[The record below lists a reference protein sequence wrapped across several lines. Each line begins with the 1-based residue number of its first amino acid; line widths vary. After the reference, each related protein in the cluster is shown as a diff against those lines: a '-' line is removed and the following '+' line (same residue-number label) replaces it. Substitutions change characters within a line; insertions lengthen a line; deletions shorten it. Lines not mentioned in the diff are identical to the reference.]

1 MSRKHAALVF
11 VPLLSGAAIIGA
23 GFSTWYFTQSS
34 EVITNQFSAQIE
46 AARLPGGVFTFA
58 SETTINFDQNEISYV
73 GTTDAFVGFGY
84 VQHAAAKEIQVEFS
98 QDKEGKKAGVVAEW
112 GYVNNTGDYKP
123 ANDIATY
130 LQTLDLG
137 TPYVGYY
144 TIEDTESESESL
156 VYEVYYVVFT
166 NGEQPCDKLLDA
178 FETALAAA
186 QFQDV
191 EGNEMPLAAAA
202 AVLPESNTLTINNLP
217 LPSYADSF
225 IRTDYTAY
233 SAFREKVE
241 AELTLR
247 FSTYAITTNPT
258 ETNN

>member
-34 EVITNQFSAQIE
+34 EVITNQFSAQIK

-73 GTTDAFVGFGY
+73 GKTDAFVGFGY

-98 QDKEGKKAGVVAEW
+98 QDKDGNKAGVAAEW
-112 GYVNNTGDYKP
+112 GYVNGTDYET

-137 TPYVGYY
+137 TPNVGYY

-166 NGEQPCDKLLDA
+166 NGNNHATELLDA
-178 FETALAAA
+178 FKTALAAA

-191 EGNEMPLAAAA
+191 EGNEMTLDAE
-202 AVLPESNTLTINNLP
+202 VYVPESLTINNLP
-217 LPSYADSF
+217 LPSYAGTFD
-225 IRTDYTAY
+225 RNDYDAY

-241 AELTLR
+241 KKLTLR

>member
-98 QDKEGKKAGVVAEW
+98 QDKDGNKAGVAAEW
-112 GYVNNTGDYKP
+112 GYVNGTDYET
-123 ANDIATY
+123 ANAIATY

-137 TPYVGYY
+137 TPNVGYY

-166 NGEQPCDKLLDA
+166 NGNNHAAELLDA
-178 FETALAAA
+178 FKTALAAA

-191 EGNEMPLAAAA
+191 EGNEMPLGAA
-202 AVLPESNTLTINNLP
+202 AVLPESNTLTINDLP
-217 LPSYADSF
+217 LPSYAGTFD
-225 IRTDYTAY
+225 RTDYTAY

-241 AELTLR
+241 KKLTLR

>member
-46 AARLPGGVFTFA
+46 AARLPGGDFTFA
-58 SETTINFDQNEISYV
+58 SETTINFDQNVISYV

-98 QDKEGKKAGVVAEW
+98 QDKKGNKAGVVAEW
-112 GYVNNTGDYKP
+112 GYVNDTGDYKP
-123 ANDIATY
+123 ANDIATH

-137 TPYVGYY
+137 TPDVDYY
-144 TIEDTESESESL
+144 TIEDTESESL

-166 NGEQPCDKLLDA
+166 NGNKHTAELLDA
-178 FETALAAA
+178 FKTALAAA
-186 QFQDV
+186 QFQNV
-191 EGNEMPLAAAA
+191 EGNEMTLDAE
-202 AVLPESNTLTINNLP
+202 VYVPESLTINNLP
-217 LPSYADSF
+217 LPSYAGTFD
-225 IRTDYTAY
+225 RTDYTAY
-233 SAFREKVE
+233 SEFRKKIE
-241 AELTLR
+241 AGLTLR

>member
-98 QDKEGKKAGVVAEW
+98 QNKEGNKDGVVAEW
-112 GYVNNTGDYKP
+112 GYVNGTDYET

-137 TPYVGYY
+137 TPNVGYY
-144 TIEDTESESESL
+144 TIADTESGNESL

-166 NGEQPCDKLLDA
+166 NGNNHAPELLDA
-178 FETALAAA
+178 FKTALAAA

-191 EGNEMPLAAAA
+191 EGNEMTLGAE
-202 AVLPESNTLTINNLP
+202 VYVPESLTINNLP
-217 LPSYADSF
+217 LPSYADTF
-225 IRTDYTAY
+225 DRNDYDAY

-241 AELTLR
+241 KKLTLR

>member
-112 GYVNNTGDYKP
+112 GYVNDTGDYKP

-137 TPYVGYY
+137 TPNVGYY
-144 TIEDTESESESL
+144 TIEDTESESKSL

-166 NGEQPCDKLLDA
+166 NGNNRATELLYA
-178 FETALAAA
+178 FKTALAAA

-191 EGNEMPLAAAA
+191 EGNEMALGAE
-202 AVLPESNTLTINNLP
+202 VYVPESLTINNLP
-217 LPSYADSF
+217 LPSYADTF
-225 IRTDYTAY
+225 DRNDYDAY

-241 AELTLR
+241 AGLTLR

>member
-34 EVITNQFSAQIE
+34 EVITNQFSARIE

-73 GTTDAFVGFGY
+73 GKTDAFVGFGY

-98 QDKEGKKAGVVAEW
+98 QDKDGNKAGVAAEW
-112 GYVNNTGDYKP
+112 GYVNGTDYET

-144 TIEDTESESESL
+144 TIEDTESESEL

-166 NGEQPCDKLLDA
+166 NGNNHAAELLDA
-178 FETALAAA
+178 FKTALAAA

-191 EGNEMPLAAAA
+191 EGNEMTLAAAA
-202 AVLPESNTLTINNLP
+202 DLPESNTLTINNLP

-241 AELTLR
+241 AGLTLR

>member
-34 EVITNQFSAQIE
+34 EVLTNQFSAQIE

-58 SETTINFDQNEISYV
+58 SKTTINFDQNEISYV

-98 QDKEGKKAGVVAEW
+98 QDKKGNKAGVVAEW
-112 GYVNNTGDYKP
+112 GYVNDTGDYKP
-123 ANDIATY
+123 ATDIATY
-130 LQTLDLG
+130 LKTLDLG
-137 TPYVGYY
+137 TPNVGDY
-144 TIEDTESESESL
+144 TIEGTESESESL

-166 NGEQPCDKLLDA
+166 NGNNHATELLDA
-178 FETALAAA
+178 FKTALAAA

-191 EGNEMPLAAAA
+191 EGNEMTLAAAA
-202 AVLPESNTLTINNLP
+202 DLPESNTLTINNLP
-217 LPSYADSF
+217 LPSYAGTFD
-225 IRTDYTAY
+225 RTDYTAY
-233 SAFREKVE
+233 SEFRKKVE
-241 AELTLR
+241 AKLTLR

>member
-34 EVITNQFSAQIE
+34 EVITNQFSARIE

-98 QDKEGKKAGVVAEW
+98 QDKDGNNAGVVAEW
-112 GYVNNTGDYKP
+112 GYVNDTGDYKP

-137 TPYVGYY
+137 TPDVGYY
-144 TIEDTESESESL
+144 TIEDTESESEL

-166 NGEQPCDKLLDA
+166 NGNNHAAELLDA
-178 FETALAAA
+178 FKTALAAA

-191 EGNEMPLAAAA
+191 EGNEMTLDAE
-202 AVLPESNTLTINNLP
+202 VYVPESLTINDLP
-217 LPSYADSF
+217 LPSYAGTFD
-225 IRTDYTAY
+225 RTNYTAY

-241 AELTLR
+241 AGLTLR

>member
-23 GFSTWYFTQSS
+23 GFATWYFTQSS
-34 EVITNQFSAQIE
+34 EVITNQFSARIE

-73 GTTDAFVGFGY
+73 GKTDAFVGFGY

-98 QDKEGKKAGVVAEW
+98 QDKDGNKAGVAAEW
-112 GYVNNTGDYKP
+112 GYVNGTDYET

-137 TPYVGYY
+137 TPNVGYY
-144 TIEDTESESESL
+144 TIEDTESESEL

-166 NGEQPCDKLLDA
+166 NGNNHAAELLDA
-178 FETALAAA
+178 FKTALAAA

-191 EGNEMPLAAAA
+191 EGNEMPLGAA
-202 AVLPESNTLTINNLP
+202 AVLPESNTLTINDLP
-217 LPSYADSF
+217 LPSYAGTFD
-225 IRTDYTAY
+225 RTDYTAY

-241 AELTLR
+241 KKLTLR

>member
-34 EVITNQFSAQIE
+34 EVITNQFSARIE

-73 GTTDAFVGFGY
+73 GKTDAFVGFGY

-98 QDKEGKKAGVVAEW
+98 QDKDGNKAGVAAEW
-112 GYVNNTGDYKP
+112 GYVNGTDYET

-137 TPYVGYY
+137 TPNVGYY
-144 TIEDTESESESL
+144 TIEDTESESEL

-166 NGEQPCDKLLDA
+166 NGNNHAAELLDA
-178 FETALAAA
+178 FKTALAAA

-191 EGNEMPLAAAA
+191 EGNEMTLAAAA
-202 AVLPESNTLTINNLP
+202 DLPESNTLTINNLP

-241 AELTLR
+241 AGLTLR

>member
-98 QDKEGKKAGVVAEW
+98 QDKEGNEAGVVAEW
-112 GYVNNTGDYKP
+112 GYVNGTDYET

-137 TPYVGYY
+137 TPNVDYY
-144 TIEDTESESESL
+144 TIGDTESGSESL

-166 NGEQPCDKLLDA
+166 NGNNHATELLDA
-178 FETALAAA
+178 FKTALAAA

-191 EGNEMPLAAAA
+191 EGNKMTLDAAAE
-202 AVLPESNTLTINNLP
+202 LPESNTLTINNLP
-217 LPSYADSF
+217 LPSYAGTFD
-225 IRTDYTAY
+225 RTDYTAY

-241 AELTLR
+241 KKLTLR